1 MSNREQ
7 EEQKAIRKAKTDYMK
22 RSRRKYPDKVK
33 ANTDRYWLK
42 KAEELKKEAE
52 LNYE

>member
-7 EEQKAIRKAKTDYMK
+7 EEQKAIRKAKNDYMK
-22 RSRRKYPDKVK
+22 RWRRRNPDKVK

-42 KAEELKKEAE
+42 KAEELKNEAE
-52 LNYE
+52 IE